1 MILLVLTLISLL
13 VVLLRGGRFEQLG
26 EVHIRFAPLLV
37 FAFITHLLIFTP
49 ILGPYLNQTQTGI
62 IYSVSMFV
70 VWFTILLNWRL
81 PGMPL
86 MSLGVFLNWLA
97 ITLNG
102 GFMPSSLEAL
112 RAAGLHN
119 QASLEPGVHYN
130 NTVLVTESTRLPFL
144 TDIFAVPSSLPLSN
158 VFSVGDVLLAIGV
171 AWFIQRVMTAP
182 RQERP
187 DTEMGQVAG

>member
-1 MILLVLTLISLL
+1 MILLVFTLLSLL

-26 EVHIRFAPLLV
+26 EVNIRFAPLLV
-37 FAFITHLLIFTP
+37 LAFISHILIFTP

-70 VWFTILLNWRL
+70 VWFTLFLNWRL
-81 PGMPL
+81 PGMPI
-86 MSLGVFLNWLA
+86 MTLGVFLNWLA

-102 GFMPSSLEAL
+102 GFMPSSVSAL
-112 RAAGLHN
+112 RSAGLHT
-119 QASLEPGVHYN
+119 QAALEPGVHHN

-144 TDIFAVPSSLPLSN
+144 TDIFAVPASLPLSN

-171 AWFIQRVMTAP
+171 AWFIQSVMTAP
-182 RQERP
+182 RPEKA
-187 DTEMGQVAG
+187 TEVGQVAG